1 MSLLV
6 VGLSHRSA
14 PVSLLERAALPTDAV
29 TKLLHD
35 TVATE
40 QVAGAAVL
48 ATCNRIEL
56 YADVDKFH
64 AGVAEL
70 STLLARHSDVG
81 LDELTPY
88 LYVHYE
94 DRAVRHLFSVACGL
108 DSMVVGE
115 GQILGQIKDALA
127 TAQDLQTAS
136 RLLNELF
143 QQALRVGKRA
153 HSETGIDRAGQSLV
167 TFGLEQLAGGQSAAS
182 VQSWAQGRR
191 ALVIGA
197 GSMSS
202 LAATTLARAG
212 VAEIAI
218 ANRTPARA
226 ERLARILGE
235 SAAAVAPAPA
245 RQDRDGAAQPDAD
258 GPATPGGAAAPH
270 APASAPRL
278 PAPGPDAAP
287 AGRAGTLL
295 ARGVAMERV
304 PQELTRADIVVS
316 CTGATGLVLTAE
328 TIEAAVA
335 AVAGRLPASAVPAQ
349 GPNAAAPADAA
360 LHAGRG
366 PSARSAGQSGQA
378 GPCPLDPAA
387 GSAVQEAA
395 SGFSVEGEAA
405 VAGMDAAALEQH
417 AAWVDKGI
425 TPAVRRPRSP
435 AQDGPAAHDPAADAS
450 AIAALAAVAARGRVP
465 ELRGPR
471 LPESAPHRPVVLS
484 LLDLAMP
491 RDVDAAVHRLAGV
504 RLVDI
509 ESLAEASADA
519 PMAADVEQVR
529 LIVAEEVAAF
539 GAAQRAA
546 HITPTVVALRTM
558 AADVVAGEIARLDGR
573 LPGLDG
579 KQRAEITQTV
589 RRVVDK
595 LLHAPTVRVKQLAAE
610 PGGAGYADALRT
622 LFDLDAESVAA
633 VAAASGDARNDLTDL
648 SKAVAGGVID
658 ADDDGDDA
666 DVYEGKNRG
675 RA

>member
-14 PVSLLERAALPTDAV
+14 PVSVLERASLAV
-29 TKLLHD
+29 EAQTKLLQD
-35 TVATE
+35 TLAAEPATE
-40 QVAGAAVL
+40 AAVL

-70 STLLARHSDVG
+70 STLLAQHSGVG

-94 DRAVRHLFSVACGL
+94 DRAVHHLFSVACGL

-127 TAQDLQTAS
+127 LGQELHTAG
-136 RLLNELF
+136 RLLNDLF

-167 TFGLEQLAGGQSAAS
+167 TFGLEQLAEGAEVAGWAA
-182 VQSWAQGRR
+182 GKC

-202 LAATTLARAG
+202 LAAATLARAG
-212 VAEIAI
+212 VEEIVV
-218 ANRTPARA
+218 ANRTRARA
-226 ERLARILGE
+226 DRLVEILGQ
-235 SAAAVAPAPA
+235 AGVPTARAVEMG
-245 RQDRDGAAQPDAD
+245 RV
-258 GPATPGGAAAPH
+258 
-270 APASAPRL
+270 
-278 PAPGPDAAP
+278 
-287 AGRAGTLL
+287 AG
-295 ARGVAMERV
+295 
-304 PQELTRADIVVS
+304 ELTRADIVVS

-328 TIEAAVA
+328 AVA
-335 AVAGRLPASAVPAQ
+335 EALGVDFDSAAQAPEAPASA
-349 GPNAAAPADAA
+349 APDE
-360 LHAGRG
+360 
-366 PSARSAGQSGQA
+366 
-378 GPCPLDPAA
+378 LD
-387 GSAVQEAA
+387 
-395 SGFSVEGEAA
+395 
-405 VAGMDAAALEQH
+405 QH
-417 AAWVDKGI
+417 AAWVENGSAAQDR
-425 TPAVRRPRSP
+425 TVRRVPVRP
-435 AQDGPAAHDPAADAS
+435 AAVGPARIH
-450 AIAALAAVAARGRVP
+450 
-465 ELRGPR
+465 
-471 LPESAPHRPVVLS
+471 

-491 RDVDAAVHRLAGV
+491 RDIDGAAHRIDGV

-519 PMAADVEQVR
+519 PMAADVDQVR
-529 LIVAEEVAAF
+529 TIVADEVAAF

-573 LPGLDG
+573 LPDLDE

-595 LLHAPTVRVKQLAAE
+595 LLHAPTVRVKQLASE
-610 PGGAGYADALRT
+610 PGGAGYADALRE
-622 LFDLDAESVAA
+622 LFDLDPQTVAA
-633 VAAASGDARNDLTDL
+633 VSRADLNDP
-648 SKAVAGGVID
+648 
-658 ADDDGDDA
+658 
-666 DVYEGKNRG
+666 NRG
-675 RA
+675 RS